1 MREGRNLAFAMTSE
15 QPPFL
20 VQQLLNRG
28 SVSPMELE
36 SLPLTEKSAA
46 AEVERCLLDFGMI
59 SEEEIPQVYAEALG
73 QSWIDLEPVLGALM
87 AWEVQVDGQRAE
99 LGELDLLLGGV
110 GDWAGLNQTWCGEH
124 NTWPLCERDG
134 TLHLIA
140 ADPSNAKLVEL
151 ARELCGKAVIIHPA
165 ARSLRSEVEQCFAAG
180 IQAPADPGPLA
191 DLQLEA
197 EPVAL
202 DAEGHEVAPLVT
214 EAELLEPVAAGTLI
228 ETPSEAAADSGGLMD
243 LSGSLDELGGDD
255 SGMFGAG
262 DEMFGGSGVGNS
274 NQEEPEFDP
283 DVDVD
288 LARPLPPGPE
298 AQVLRIVNSLL
309 AEGVRQGASDLH
321 LEPFEKEVRVRFR
334 IDGKL
339 GEATTPPAHLFGQV
353 ISRLKILAKMDIAE
367 KRLPQDGGIT
377 MKDGKSRIDLRVSTV
392 PTCYGEKMVLRVLAK
407 DAIPDNMEFL
417 GLSDQQAKD
426 FVEAANAHHGLM
438 FVTGPTGSGKSTTL
452 YCALNLTNTPDK
464 NIVTVEDPVEYKFFG
479 LNQVPIRTNAGM
491 TFASALRAF
500 LRQDPDVIM
509 VGEVRD
515 TETAQICMRA
525 ALTGHLVLSTLHTNS
540 ALQVVTRLTDMSI
553 EPFLLGPAL
562 RLIEAQRL
570 VRRLCTECKIGY
582 PMPDD
587 VARRHE
593 MEAGETIFRP
603 AKEPDCPKC
612 GGSGY
617 KGRVGIYEV
626 IPIDE
631 VLQEMIARGTSEKDL
646 RNVVMERGIDL
657 IPDSAR
663 KKLREGITSL
673 QEVSDYIKDMLA
685 E

>member
-1 MREGRNLAFAMTSE
+1 MRESGNLRFAMTPE
-15 QPPFL
+15 NQPFL
-20 VQQLLNRG
+20 IQQLLQRG
-28 SVSPMELE
+28 SLSPIELDT
-36 SLPLTEKSAA
+36 LPLGENPAPG
-46 AEVERCLLDFGMI
+46 EVDRCLLDFGLV
-59 SEEEIPQVYAEALG
+59 SESEIPQIYAEALG
-73 QSWIDLEPVLGALM
+73 QSWIDLEQTLGALTV
-87 AWEVQVDGQRAE
+87 WEVQADGARDD
-99 LGELDLLLGGV
+99 LGELDALLGGV
-110 GDWAGLNQTWCGEH
+110 GDWAGLNADWCQQHGAL
-124 NTWPLCERDG
+124 PLFQRDG

-140 ADPSNAKLVEL
+140 ADPSDFALPERASAV
-151 ARELCGKAVIIHPA
+151 CGKAVLVHPA
-165 ARSLRSEVEQCFAAG
+165 TPSLRSEVEQCLAAG
-180 IQAPADPGPLA
+180 VKVPEDEGPLA
-191 DLQLEA
+191 DLQPMAQDQAGAVKTLKPIGVEQVQGVLAEA
-197 EPVAL
+197 S
-202 DAEGHEVAPLVT
+202 
-214 EAELLEPVAAGTLI
+214 I
-228 ETPSEAAADSGGLMD
+228 ESGGFLD
-243 LSGSLDELGGDD
+243 LSGSLDSLASEGDHGGLFAGGEDSFASSVGTGDD
-255 SGMFGAG
+255 
-262 DEMFGGSGVGNS
+262 
-274 NQEEPEFDP
+274 QEEPEFDT

-353 ISRLKILAKMDIAE
+353 ISRLKILSKMDIAE

-407 DAIPDNMEFL
+407 DAIPDNMELL

-479 LNQVPIRTNAGM
+479 LNQVPIRASAGM

-570 VRRLCTECKIGY
+570 VRRLCTECKVSY
-582 PMPDD
+582 EMPDD

-593 MEAGETIFRP
+593 METGEIICGP
-603 AKEPDCPKC
+603 GQEPDCPKC

-626 IPIDE
+626 VPIDE
-631 VLQEMIARGTSEKDL
+631 VLQEMIARGSSEKDL
-646 RNVVMERGIDL
+646 RNVVVERGIDL

-673 QEVSDYIKDMLA
+673 HEVSDYIKDMLA